1 MIRVVVAAVRGFD
14 EVGDHIT
21 DICTSPRDTPSTR
34 LEELARVLL
43 EMRLLSG
50 FRRRIRGGSHAR
62 QTDRVATVRQLV
74 LRRTAQ
80 CSMHRRA
87 VVRRAVARRALRF
100 GGRRGRGRGGG
111 RVAAAG
117 FHGGADRHHTAR
129 ARRRGPAGE
138 SVCTKFRPHQRQR
151 TLISDAS
158 TWRLRNF
165 LSAIRRDAHD
175 GVPERGHEGASNGTW
190 VVS

>member
-21 DICTSPRDTPSTR
+21 DICTSPRDTPSAR

-87 VVRRAVARRALRF
+87 VVRRAVAREWRADGALD
-100 GGRRGRGRGGG
+100 
-111 RVAAAG
+111 RVATP
-117 FHGGADRHHTAR
+117 R
-129 ARRRGPAGE
+129 
-138 SVCTKFRPHQRQR
+138 
-151 TLISDAS
+151 
-158 TWRLRNF
+158 
-165 LSAIRRDAHD
+165 
-175 GVPERGHEGASNGTW
+175 
-190 VVS
+190 